1 MADDRKFPELPH
13 IHQSGGGY
21 SRLIDH
27 GLPRL
32 VGGSKS
38 KTANPT
44 NKSVIMEQWPHED
57 GGTVVAKGVD
67 SDYVDMFRMAPELLN
82 MVEHI
87 AACFDADGVFDPP
100 DERGYAAIW
109 DQCRDLIALAKGQHL
124 TAKE

>member
-1 MADDRKFPELPH
+1 MTDDRKFPEIPH

-21 SRLIDH
+21 SRLVDNETKNAR
-27 GLPRL
+27 G
-32 VGGSKS
+32 
-38 KTANPT
+38 NPSG
-44 NKSVIMEQWPHED
+44 KSVILEQWPHED

-82 MVEHI
+82 MVEHV
-87 AACFDADGVFDPP
+87 AACFDDEGVFSPP
-100 DERGYAAIW
+100 EERGYAAIW